1 MKEERA
7 FTQDGVVH
15 AANPTWASGQL
26 LGLRRSRLSWEKS
39 ERKAILFLRPS
50 SEELGDAV

>member
-39 ERKAILFLRPS
+39 ERKAILSLRPS
-50 SEELGDAV
+50 SEELGDV